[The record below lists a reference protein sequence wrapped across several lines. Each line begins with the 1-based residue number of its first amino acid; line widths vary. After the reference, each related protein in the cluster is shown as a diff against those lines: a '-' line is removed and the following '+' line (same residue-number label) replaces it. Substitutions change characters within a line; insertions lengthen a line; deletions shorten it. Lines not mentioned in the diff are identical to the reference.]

1 MELLSRFELE
11 TSSLPTDSPPSKCLH
26 SALWGHFCSEK
37 AETIVL
43 SAPLLPPARF
53 LLWVKLWVMGEWP
66 QPIGENKGAAL
77 PHGLTQISLHLFLC
91 KRSTIPPVPIF
102 CPHSIP
108 KPVFFLTD
116 CLLTAPRNTSGPA
129 QILRR
134 CKQKEQENSTGL
146 SISNSRAPYG
156 ARLPLNE
163 DDRIT
168 GIPAF
173 FSYVSDAVS
182 SRPSLSSTAARW
194 QSCPTQSGP
203 QPPPPH
209 R

>member
-1 MELLSRFELE
+1 MFRK
-11 TSSLPTDSPPSKCLH
+11 SSGNRTFRSI
-26 SALWGHFCSEK
+26 A
-37 AETIVL
+37 
-43 SAPLLPPARF
+43 PARSF
-53 LLWVKLWVMGEWP
+53 
-66 QPIGENKGAAL
+66 PIVGQVVGHGGMASTYWSNKGATL
-77 PHGLTQISLHLFLC
+77 PHGLTQISLHLLLC
-91 KRSTIPPVPIF
+91 KRSTIPPAPF
-102 CPHSIP
+102 YCPHSIP